1 MTPTPADDGD
11 KYSHLLVVDD
21 DPLIRDG
28 LADLLR
34 SSGYSV
40 ATAEHGE
47 IALDYLR
54 KNALPRVIILDL
66 MMPVM
71 DGWEFRRRQ
80 SQDPTLAG
88 IPTIVLSAA
97 LHDRRTLELQ
107 ADEYFPKPLHV
118 RGLLEAV
125 ERFTASAHSGPKDLP
140 S

>member
-1 MTPTPADDGD
+1 MITPTPNDQTVT
-11 KYSHLLVVDD
+11 HLLVVDD

-34 SSGYSV
+34 ASGYSV

-47 IALDYLR
+47 VALDYLR
-54 KNALPRVIILDL
+54 QNTLPRVIILDL

-80 SQDPTLAG
+80 SQDPILAG

-97 LHDRRTLELQ
+97 LCDRRTLELK

-118 RGLLEAV
+118 RGLLEAIA
-125 ERFTASAHSGPKDLP
+125 RFSAPSHLAPNDLP